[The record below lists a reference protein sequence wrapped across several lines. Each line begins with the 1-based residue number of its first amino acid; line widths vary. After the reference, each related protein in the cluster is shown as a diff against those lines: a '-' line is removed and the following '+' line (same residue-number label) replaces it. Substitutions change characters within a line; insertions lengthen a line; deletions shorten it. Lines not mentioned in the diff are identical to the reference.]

1 MDQSTSSRSRQRLLI
16 VLVVVLILVGG
27 FTVLAD
33 WTEVRTVVEQ
43 ADWTALI
50 FALIFTV
57 ISYICVSVNFAVICR
72 LLDIRMKMPELAEIG
87 YVSTVLNHVVQSG
100 GAAGYSVRYTFISRS
115 GAKNKDI
122 LAASIF
128 QYYLTSLA
136 MLSML
141 PVGFIYLLRNAQMK
155 AGVSVLIAMATLFL
169 MIIFTL
175 ATLFVFRSS
184 TRGRLLDFTGKLVS
198 FITRRDVGDT
208 LITFDETM
216 TRGVAALRKHP
227 AGLVMIVILVT
238 VDWAASVIVLWFCF
252 DALGPSV
259 TAGALIAGFVIGVM
273 AGVVSMLPAGIGVQD
288 FSMAGIFALLGTSF
302 EQAVLASV
310 LWRGVYYL
318 LPYIVSLGFYWHL
331 MRRLRRDLAL
341 AGQEVDRAHLDA

>member
-1 MDQSTSSRSRQRLLI
+1 MDQTTSPRSRQRLLI

-33 WTEVRTVVEQ
+33 WDEVRTVVDQ
-43 ADWTALI
+43 ADWTALV
-50 FALIFTV
+50 FALIFTI
-57 ISYICVSVNFAVICR
+57 ISYLCVSFNFAVICR
-72 LLDIRMKMPELAEIG
+72 LLGIQMKTGELAEIG

-100 GAAGYSVRYTFISRS
+100 GAAGYSVRYTFISKS
-115 GAKNKDI
+115 GATNKDI

-141 PVGFIYLLRNAQMK
+141 PVGFIYLLFNAQMK
-155 AGVSVLIAMATLFL
+155 AGVSALIALATLFM

-175 ATLFVFRSS
+175 ATLFVFRGS
-184 TRGRLLDFTGKLVS
+184 TRGRLLDFTGRVVRT
-198 FITRRDVGDT
+198 ITRRDVGDT
-208 LITFDETM
+208 LVNFDETM
-216 TRGVAALRKHP
+216 TRGVAALQKKP
-227 AGLVMIVILVT
+227 KGVLLIIFLVT
-238 VDWAASVIVLWFCF
+238 VDWVASVIVLWFCF

-259 TAGALIAGFVIGVM
+259 TVGALIAGFVIGVM

-288 FSMAGIFALLGTSF
+288 FSMAGIFALLGTQF

-331 MRRLRRDLAL
+331 LRRLKRDTAL
-341 AGQEVDRAHLDA
+341 AAQEVDHAHIDA

>member
-1 MDQSTSSRSRQRLLI
+1 MNT
-16 VLVVVLILVGG
+16 G
-27 FTVLAD
+27 
-33 WTEVRTVVEQ
+33 
-43 ADWTALI
+43 
-50 FALIFTV
+50 
-57 ISYICVSVNFAVICR
+57 
-72 LLDIRMKMPELAEIG
+72 ELAEIG

-115 GAKNKDI
+115 GATNKDI

-141 PVGFIYLLRNAQMK
+141 PVGFIYLLFNAQMK
-155 AGVSVLIAMATLFL
+155 RGITVLIAMATLLL
-169 MIIFTL
+169 MILFTL
-175 ATLFVFRSS
+175 ATLFVFQSS
-184 TRGRLLDFTGKLVS
+184 TRGRLLGITGRIVR
-198 FITRRDVGDT
+198 FFTRRDVGDT
-208 LITFDETM
+208 LVTFDETM
-216 TRGVAALRKHP
+216 TRGVGALRKHP
-227 AGLVMIVILVT
+227 IGLLLIIVLVT

-259 TAGALIAGFVIGVM
+259 TVGALIAGFVIGVM

-288 FSMAGIFALLGTSF
+288 FSMAGVFALLGTQF

-331 MRRLRRDLAL
+331 VRRARKDSAI
-341 AGQEVDRAHLDA
+341 AA

>member
-1 MDQSTSSRSRQRLLI
+1 MDQSGISRPRQRFLI
-16 VLVVVLILVGG
+16 VLVVVFVLVGG

-33 WTEVRTVVEQ
+33 WDEVRTVVDQ

-57 ISYICVSVNFAVICR
+57 ISYICVSLNFAVICR
-72 LLDIRMKMPELAEIG
+72 LLGIQMKVGELSEIG

-115 GAKNKDI
+115 GARNKDI

-141 PVGFIYLLRNAQMK
+141 PVGFLYLLLNAQMK
-155 AGVSVLIAMATLFL
+155 PGVSALISLVTLVLLIL
-169 MIIFTL
+169 FTL
-175 ATLFVFRSS
+175 ATLFVFKSS
-184 TRGRLLDFTGKLVS
+184 TRGRLLGVTGRIVRL
-198 FITRRDVGDT
+198 ITKRDVGDT
-208 LITFDETM
+208 LVTFDETM
-216 TRGVAALRKHP
+216 TRGVGALRRHP
-227 AGLVMIVILVT
+227 IGLLLIMVLVT
-238 VDWAASVIVLWFCF
+238 VDWAASVVVLWFCF

-259 TAGALIAGFVIGVM
+259 TVGALIAGFVIGVM

-288 FSMAGIFALLGTSF
+288 FSMAGVFALLGTSF

-318 LPYIVSLGFYWHL
+318 LPYVVSLGFYWHL
-331 MRRLRRDLAL
+331 VRRAKHYNGLA
-341 AGQEVDRAHLDA
+341 AQEVDHAHIDA